1 MAKTADQRA
10 EPAMTVTSPLIE
22 LRDAEKVYRT
32 GKLEYAALRGVDLA
46 IWPGEMVAVVGPS
59 GSGKTTILNLIT
71 GIDCPTAGRG
81 ARCPGRRAV

>member
-22 LRDAEKVYRT
+22 LRGAEKVYRT

-46 IWPGEMVAVVGPS
+46 IWPGEMVAVGPS

-71 GIDCPTAGRG
+71 GIDCPTAGRD
-81 ARCPGRRAV
+81 AQCPGRQAV